1 VLLSNRNANEP
12 GTAVVAVIEGTRPLL
27 IEVQALVSPTGFS
40 MPQRVSTGYDA
51 KRLQMILAVL
61 EKRGGVQVRQSDV
74 FVNVA
79 GGIAVQDPAI
89 DLGVAVAI
97 TSSIMDKPI
106 PNGVAF
112 VGELGLTGEVRRV
125 AYLEQRVSE
134 AVRLGLDQ
142 IYAPKSGEGKV
153 ANVVPVERL
162 SPVLAALFG

>member
-1 VLLSNRNANEP
+1 
-12 GTAVVAVIEGTRPLL
+12 
-27 IEVQALVSPTGFS
+27 
-40 MPQRVSTGYDA
+40 M
-51 KRLQMILAVL
+51 L

-142 IYAPKSGEGKV
+142 IYAPKSGDAKLS
-153 ANVVPVERL
+153 NVVPVERL

>member
-1 VLLSNRNANEP
+1 
-12 GTAVVAVIEGTRPLL
+12 LL

-142 IYAPKSGEGKV
+142 IYAPKSGDAKLS
-153 ANVVPVERL
+153 NVVPVERL